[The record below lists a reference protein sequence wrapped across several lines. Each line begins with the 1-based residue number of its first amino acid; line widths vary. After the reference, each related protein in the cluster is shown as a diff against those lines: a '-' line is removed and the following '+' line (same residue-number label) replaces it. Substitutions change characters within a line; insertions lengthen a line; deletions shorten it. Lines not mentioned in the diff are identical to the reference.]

1 MHSVT
6 LAMALENGELESLS
20 GPMLLSQCIGEKTK
34 AQGRLRA
41 SVNSHDCDS

>member
-1 MHSVT
+1 MQSVT

-20 GPMLLSQCIGEKTK
+20 GPILLSRYIDEKTK

-41 SVNSHDCDS
+41 SVNSRRRP